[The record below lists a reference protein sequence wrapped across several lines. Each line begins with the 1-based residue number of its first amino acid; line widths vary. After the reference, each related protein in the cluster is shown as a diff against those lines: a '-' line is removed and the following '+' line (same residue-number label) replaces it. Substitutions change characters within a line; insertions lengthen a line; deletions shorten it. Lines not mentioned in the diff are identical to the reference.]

1 MKNIKNI
8 VEWWNDISDVEEQDI
23 DDELINRL
31 LRWKEIRRNLE
42 GVTTILD
49 IGGATGAFSI
59 PLAKE
64 GFEVTHVDISPSML
78 EIAREKAKGINNIN
92 FVEANACNLDM
103 FLDAQFD
110 LVLNMD
116 GAISFSGDNA
126 SKVIGESCRVA
137 KKKLIITVSNKSCM
151 IATWINYSLRSTGKL
166 TSAVYEML
174 ENGYWNKQQFPE
186 NENISCSI
194 PMFKA
199 YTPKEVEE
207 ELCANGMK
215 VIANRS
221 LGSLSHLYLMHL
233 RHSDL
238 RINDIDGDILNHF
251 IDICDTYDIEIM
263 PNGPG
268 SFRRSGIIAVAE
280 TGGRQGSFP

>member
-1 MKNIKNI
+1 MNNTKNV
-8 VEWWNDISDVEEQDI
+8 VEWWNDISDEEEKDI

-42 GVTTILD
+42 GVNTILD

-78 EIAREKAKGINNIN
+78 EIAREKAKGISNIN

-126 SKVIGESCRVA
+126 SKVISESCRVA
-137 KKKLIITVSNKSCM
+137 KKKLIFTVSNKSCM
-151 IATWINYSLRSTGKL
+151 IATWINYSLRSTGML
-166 TSAVYEML
+166 TPAVYEML

-186 NENISCSI
+186 NEVMSCTI

-199 YTPKEVEE
+199 YTLKEVKE
-207 ELCANGMK
+207 ELCSNGME
-215 VIANRS
+215 VIVARS

-233 RHSDL
+233 RHTDL
-238 RINDIDGDILNHF
+238 KINDFDGDLLNQF
-251 IDICDTYDIEIM
+251 IEICENYDINIM
-263 PNGPG
+263 PDGPG

-280 TGGRQGSFP
+280 TGGIHGSFL

>member
-8 VEWWNDISDVEEQDI
+8 VEWWNSISDVEEKDI

-42 GVTTILD
+42 GVSTILD

-78 EIAREKAKGINNIN
+78 EVAREKARGISNIN
-92 FVEANACNLDM
+92 FIEANACNLDM
-103 FLDAQFD
+103 FQDAQFD

-126 SKVIGESCRVA
+126 SKVISESCRVA
-137 KKKLIITVSNKSCM
+137 HNKLIVTVSNRSCM
-151 IATWINYSLRSTGKL
+151 IATWINYSLRSTGTL
-166 TSAVYEML
+166 TPAVYEML
-174 ENGYWNKQQFPE
+174 ENGYWNKHQFPE
-186 NENISCSI
+186 NEDMSCSI

-199 YTPKEVEE
+199 FTLKELEN
-207 ELCANGMK
+207 ELRANGMK

-221 LGSLSHLYLMHL
+221 LGSLSHIFLMHL
-233 RHSDL
+233 RNSEL
-238 RINDIDGDILNHF
+238 RINDLQGDALNQF
-251 IDICDTYDIEIM
+251 IEISEKYDIEIM
-263 PNGPG
+263 PDGPG

-280 TGGRQGSFP
+280 TSGRQGSFA